1 MRVLPELRPSET
13 RLTPFHNCGQPILSF
28 SQPPDGPVFLSQAVA
43 CQSCSAAVVPVV
55 PLRSGSG
62 FSFAVQTAPPTCGL
76 RIHAGPETGGCCC
89 PRSVWF
95 PSLFVPSGP
104 SQPNVGM
111 PGLAIGRPDMLF
123 LFCVPA
129 AGGRGHQI
137 LRPFCPDIALLLLI
151 DGRGK
156 GPILSLLWAFFT
168 HFGSALLCSVL
179 FPWPSRPGRSFI
191 AQICANDSGFYVHL
205 R

>member
-89 PRSVWF
+89 PRSVWLPPQSLCSIRSF
-95 PSLFVPSGP
+95 SAECRDARSGHRPAGHALPFLCPCRRRKGPSDSSPFLSRHCATAPDRWSREGANPLPFVGFFHALRKCPALLRVVSLAVPSGA
-104 SQPNVGM
+104 V
-111 PGLAIGRPDMLF
+111 F
-123 LFCVPA
+123 Y
-129 AGGRGHQI
+129 
-137 LRPFCPDIALLLLI
+137 
-151 DGRGK
+151 
-156 GPILSLLWAFFT
+156 
-168 HFGSALLCSVL
+168 
-179 FPWPSRPGRSFI
+179 
-191 AQICANDSGFYVHL
+191 CANM
-205 R
+205 RKR